1 MKRSRILEGDEE
13 GSEFDYSSSEI
24 GTTNTV
30 TDESLLPEEVTVTS
44 KEVEEFLKTSSE
56 PPDHKFPPAPTNR
69 RQGGLSTEKQI
80 LLAKAYVQHLDITS
94 RARGPLIV
102 KSNPHV
108 FDCNKKT
115 RSQVTQ
121 LLTRWSKDLALV
133 QRTCKKL
140 GVTFDPPE
148 QNSQEEPHLL
158 RTPPP
163 QTTPQRSTTNTSQQV
178 ASSITSSAPYKLPTM
193 SEDHSGKKQGS
204 FFCIS

>member
-1 MKRSRILEGDEE
+1 MKRSRILEGDEDE

-56 PPDHKFPPAPTNR
+56 PQFPPAPTNR

-115 RSQVTQ
+115 RSQVSQ
-121 LLTRWSKDLALV
+121 LLSRWNNDLSLV

-148 QNSQEEPHLL
+148 QNSQEPHLL